1 MTRIEIADEEM
12 PEFIGQMIDIFEDF
26 LDEKGVT
33 IEHEECDDEDAEGT
47 NIYGYD
53 YDEIADAIRATL
65 ASWHAVAK
73 KKEENDA

>member
-33 IEHEECDDEDAEGT
+33 IEHEECDEDIDTA
-47 NIYGYD
+47 NIYGSD
-53 YDEIADAIRATL
+53 YDEIADGIRATL
-65 ASWHAVAK
+65 ASWSNSAAQK
-73 KKEENDA
+73 GEK